1 MNDFTKYLAGRVT
14 AGGLSRREFMGRA
27 MTAGMTLTAASHLF
41 AISAAAQTPKKGG
54 HIKLGLEG
62 GAATDS
68 IDPAKATSQ
77 VMFCAVR
84 TWGDT
89 LVETHP
95 ETRAPIPSLAESW
108 SPSPDAVV
116 WTFKIRKG
124 VQFHDGKE
132 MTTDDVVATL
142 KRHSDEKAESGALGV
157 MKSIKSIENKGG
169 DLVVTLESGNADLP
183 QIFTD
188 YHLVIQPNGGVDDP
202 TAGVGTGPY
211 KVTSFQP
218 GVRMTFE
225 RHANDW
231 RSDRGFAD
239 TVEFITMNDGTARV
253 AALSSGQVHYINRV
267 DPKTV
272 ALLKRAPNVEILTTS
287 GGGHYV
293 FIMHCDT
300 APFDNNDLR
309 LALKY
314 AINRE
319 EMVQRILGGYGK
331 VGNDFP
337 INDTY
342 ALFPEGIE
350 QRQYDPDKA
359 AFHYK
364 KSGHSGSILLRTSE
378 VAFPGAVDA
387 SALFQQSAKKAGIDI
402 EIRREPGD
410 GYWTN
415 VWNKQPFSAS
425 YWGSRATQDQFYSGA
440 YLSTADWNDTRFKR
454 PDFDKLLIAARSEL
468 DEAKRKDMYR
478 QMAIMVRDEGGVIL
492 PMFND
497 YVNASTKQVKGYVND
512 IGNDMSNGYV
522 ATRIWLDA

>member
-14 AGGLSRREFMGRA
+14 AGGMNRREFMGRA
-27 MTAGMTLTAASHLF
+27 MAAGLTLTAAGNLF
-41 AISAAAQTPKKGG
+41 ATSVAAQTPKKGG
-54 HIKLGLEG
+54 TLKLGLEG

-77 VMFCAVR
+77 VMFAAVR
-84 TWGDT
+84 SWGDT

-95 ETRAPIPSLAESW
+95 QTRAPIPSLAESW
-108 SPSPDAVV
+108 APSADAKT

-142 KRHSDEKAESGALGV
+142 KRHSDSKTESGAAGV
-157 MKSIKSIENKGG
+157 MKSITSIENKGG
-169 DLVVTLESGNADLP
+169 DLVVTLDSGNADLP
-183 QIFTD
+183 AIFTD
-188 YHLVIQPNGGVDDP
+188 YHLVIQPNGGIDKP

-211 KVTSFQP
+211 KVKSFEP

-225 RHANDW
+225 KNPNDW
-231 RSDRGFAD
+231 RSDRGYVD
-239 TVEFITMNDGTARV
+239 SVEIITMNDATARI
-253 AALSSGQVHYINRV
+253 AALSSGQVQFINRV

-272 ALLKRAPNVEILTTS
+272 PLLTRAPTVQLLTTS

-293 FIMHCDT
+293 FIMHCDK

-309 LALKY
+309 MALKY
-314 AINRE
+314 AIDRE
-319 EMVQRILGGYGK
+319 EMVKRILGGYGK

-350 QRQYDPDKA
+350 QRSYDPDKA

-364 KSGHSGSILLRTSE
+364 KSGHSGSVLLRTSE

-387 SALFQQSAKKAGIDI
+387 SVLFQQSAKKAGIDI
-402 EIRREPGD
+402 EIKREPGD
-410 GYWTN
+410 GYWSN
-415 VWNKQPFSAS
+415 VWNVQPFSAS

-440 YLSTADWNDTRFKR
+440 YLSTADWNDTRFKNET
-454 PDFDKLLIAARSEL
+454 FDKLLISARGEL
-468 DEAKRKDMYR
+468 DEKKRKDMYR
-478 QMAIMVRDEGGVIL
+478 EMAMLVRDEGGTIL

-497 YVNASTKQVKGYVND
+497 FVNAGTKKLMGYVSD

-522 ATRIWLDA
+522 ASRVWFDA